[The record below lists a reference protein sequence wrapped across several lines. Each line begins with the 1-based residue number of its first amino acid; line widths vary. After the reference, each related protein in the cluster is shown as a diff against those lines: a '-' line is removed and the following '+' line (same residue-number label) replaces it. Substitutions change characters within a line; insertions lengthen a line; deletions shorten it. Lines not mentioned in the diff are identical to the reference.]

1 MFFNFFLSLAASS
14 FSRFPF
20 GFLAEIQL
28 HLMAVEMG
36 S

>member
-1 MFFNFFLSLAASS
+1 MFFNFSLSLAA
-14 FSRFPF
+14 SRFPF

-28 HLMAVEMG
+28 HLTAVEMG